1 MRRLPSGSTVG
12 SDKKRRRVLATAIPD
27 DLLIYEVLAHLPAKS
42 LARFRCV
49 CRSWRAAIAGAAF
62 VRCHLELSR
71 ARPSVLAIPREV
83 DATGDGG
90 HATSTEISFH
100 RLPLLPPAAPSTI
113 TDAELIFDRIIPTH
127 CDGLVAIATATD
139 TVFVCNPTT
148 REFVALPPG
157 THNELLGHG
166 DMPPVMPVALGFDQ
180 WRNRY
185 VLSRFFYE
193 KQGEV
198 YFDEATGEWTQ
209 KYAIGHEVFTLGG
222 GSSGSWEVTEDPPT
236 RAAGIRSRPVCTRR
250 GIYWHAAY
258 EPRLVRF
265 GLRERAFA
273 VVPRPPITGWKDM
286 AELDGELCYV
296 HADSETGSFHGWIAD
311 DDGPDDV
318 LRWSF
323 RFRIG
328 FLYSPDDPVIHH
340 TRPVISV
347 GDKVLLAAAGKYYSY
362 LFWAAAAVSD
372 GEAPNEQDLVD
383 LHQGLRYE
391 RSDGSKY
398 MGKSQELLHIVLPYF
413 ESLVSLTACN
423 Y

>member
-113 TDAELIFDRIIPTH
+113 TDAELIFEKSWPEGITRRIIPTH

-222 GSSGSWEVTEDPPT
+222 GSSGSWEITQDPPY
-236 RAAGIRSRPVCTRR
+236 AIGIQSPICTRR
-250 GIYWHAAY
+250 AFYWQSCGPK
-258 EPRLVRF
+258 PRLMRF
-265 GLRERAFA
+265 SLKDRTFA
-273 VVPRPPITGWKDM
+273 VVPHPPAAGWNPLNKM
-286 AELDGELCYV
+286 RTW
-296 HADSETGSFHGWIAD
+296 TGSYATCTLSD
-311 DDGPDDV
+311 LTTV
-318 LRWSF
+318 
-323 RFRIG
+323 
-328 FLYSPDDPVIHH
+328 SPHRG
-340 TRPVISV
+340 TRV
-347 GDKVLLAAAGKYYSY
+347 
-362 LFWAAAAVSD
+362 
-372 GEAPNEQDLVD
+372 VD
-383 LHQGLRYE
+383 L
-391 RSDGSKY
+391 
-398 MGKSQELLHIVLPYF
+398 
-413 ESLVSLTACN
+413 
-423 Y
+423 